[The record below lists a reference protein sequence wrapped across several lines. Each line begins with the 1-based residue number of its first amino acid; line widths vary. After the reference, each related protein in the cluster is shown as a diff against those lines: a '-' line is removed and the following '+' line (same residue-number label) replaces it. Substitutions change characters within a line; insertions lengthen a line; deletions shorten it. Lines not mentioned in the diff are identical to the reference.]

1 MSEILLHVDGAYR
14 GKDGGVASYG
24 YIVKKNSKTIKKDYG
39 LFLEERVTN
48 NYAEYM
54 ALIKALR
61 WIKDSE
67 LEFKSILIRSDS
79 QLVVNQVNG
88 DWSVRS
94 DNLKDL
100 HKKARGL
107 IDHFEDQ
114 GKSVRLE
121 HVLREKNTEADELS
135 QMAIEDHF
143 LARKLKK
150 KEKICTVCG
159 KRMVLREGKYGKFW
173 GCTGYPDCKN
183 TEKHG

>member
-1 MSEILLHVDGAYR
+1 MTELLLNVDGAYR
-14 GKDGGVASYG
+14 GKYGGVASYG
-24 YIVKKNSKTIKKDYG
+24 YIVKKNSKTIRKDYG
-39 LFLEERVTN
+39 LFLEERVTS

-67 LEFKSILIRSDS
+67 QDIQSISIRSDS

-100 HKKARGL
+100 HKKARKL
-107 IDHFEDQ
+107 FEHFEEQ
-114 GKSVRLE
+114 GISVRLE
-121 HVLREKNTEADELS
+121 HVLREKNIEADELS
-135 QMAIEDHF
+135 QLAIEDHL
-143 LARKLKK
+143 LARNIKK
-150 KEKICTVCG
+150 KEKICDVCG
-159 KRMVLREGKYGKFW
+159 KKMVKRKGKYGKFW

>member
-1 MSEILLHVDGAYR
+1 MSELLLHVDGAYR
-14 GKDGGVASYG
+14 GKDGGVGSYG
-24 YIVKKNSKTIKKDYG
+24 YIVKKNSKTIRKDCG
-39 LFLEERVTN
+39 LFLEEGVTK

-54 ALIKALR
+54 ALIKGLI

-67 LEFKSILIRSDS
+67 LEFKSILIKSDS
-79 QLVVNQVNG
+79 QLVVNQLNG

-94 DNLKDL
+94 HNLKAL
-100 HKKARGL
+100 YKKARGSM
-107 IDHFEDQ
+107 DHFEEQ

-135 QMAIEDHF
+135 QMAIKDHF

-150 KEKICTVCG
+150 KEKICSSCG
-159 KRMVLREGKYGKFW
+159 KRMVLRHGKYGKFW
-173 GCTGYPDCKN
+173 GCTGYPGCKN